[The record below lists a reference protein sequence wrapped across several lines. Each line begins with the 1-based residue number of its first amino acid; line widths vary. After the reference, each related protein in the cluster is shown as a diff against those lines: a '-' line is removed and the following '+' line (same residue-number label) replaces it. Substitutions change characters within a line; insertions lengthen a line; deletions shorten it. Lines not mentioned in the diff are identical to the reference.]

1 MATDT
6 LRPRNTCEVTID
18 PRAEHGPPDA
28 AVALDRFDYALAALA
43 LAEAG
48 ARLLGQPAASSWRAR
63 AEERFDAAERAG
75 VTEAELTRVL
85 GKHGQV
91 A

>member
-6 LRPRNTCEVTID
+6 T
-18 PRAEHGPPDA
+18 EHLIPG
-28 AVALDRFDYALAALA
+28 ALNRLDYALAALA

-75 VTEAELTRVL
+75 VTEAELTALLRE
-85 GKHGQV
+85 HEQV

>member
-6 LRPRNTCEVTID
+6 TEPLI
-18 PRAEHGPPDA
+18 PP
-28 AVALDRFDYALAALA
+28 ALDRLDFALAALA

-48 ARLLGQPAASSWRAR
+48 ARLLGQPLAPSWRAR

-75 VTEAELTRVL
+75 ATEAALTALLRE
-85 GKHGQV
+85 HGQV